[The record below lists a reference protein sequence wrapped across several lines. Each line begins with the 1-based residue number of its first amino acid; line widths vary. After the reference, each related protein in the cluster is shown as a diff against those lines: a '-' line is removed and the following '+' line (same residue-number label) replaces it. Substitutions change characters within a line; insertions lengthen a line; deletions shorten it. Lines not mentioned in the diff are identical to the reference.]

1 MAAEELRNITNATA
15 SSALKKRA
23 IRKLEVASRHACA
36 VATQLIAASQ
46 SASATN
52 TNTASQQQLMTQC
65 KVWRV
70 TWKEGSVVC
79 VWLFCVVVFIVTA
92 HLHLCDSMAIPP
104 SHF

>member
-1 MAAEELRNITNATA
+1 MAAEDLRNITNATA

-46 SASATN
+46 STAATN

-65 KVWRV
+65 KVQS
-70 TWKEGSVVC
+70 GSERLWCVC
-79 VWLFCVVVFIVTA
+79 CVY
-92 HLHLCDSMAIPP
+92 
-104 SHF
+104 